1 MRLQTCDTT
10 LPLDITAASTDVYC
24 TAADSEYLNI
34 VGVGV
39 DADVFDEVFVS
50 TVLEEDM
57 KLLLMVFVGVFMA
70 AIVVRLPLLF
80 FKVIVLMLVMWVVG
94 LLIRLVESVI
104 MVVVVLLRLV
114 VILVVTGG
122 AEMLLFMVMVS
133 IGLVTIGGKVIEDV
147 IDDVDLV
154 ALVDVFT
161 GTSDIIFGVVMDV
174 LIIAEISDVVFALYI
189 LGTKVNGVCK
199 SEIIQKVSTN
209 LI

>member
-70 AIVVRLPLLF
+70 VIVVGLPLLF
-80 FKVIVLMLVMWVVG
+80 FKVIVL
-94 LLIRLVESVI
+94 IR
-104 MVVVVLLRLV
+104 R
-114 VILVVTGG
+114 
-122 AEMLLFMVMVS
+122 
-133 IGLVTIGGKVIEDV
+133 
-147 IDDVDLV
+147 
-154 ALVDVFT
+154 
-161 GTSDIIFGVVMDV
+161 
-174 LIIAEISDVVFALYI
+174 
-189 LGTKVNGVCK
+189 
-199 SEIIQKVSTN
+199 
-209 LI
+209 